1 MGATITERTIEVDG
15 IGVFLR
21 EVPGEGPPAVFVH
34 GNPTHSAD
42 WLPFLECAAG
52 PALAFDL
59 AGWGRSARPDPLAFD
74 GSMDAH
80 ANLVERLLDELAP
93 DGYRLVVHDWGAVG
107 LVAAQRHP
115 ERVRRLV
122 LLNAV
127 PLDAR
132 YRWHWV
138 GRIWRRRGLGELF
151 NATATRTAV
160 AVLLRQARAG
170 RRPMPREF
178 VDTVWASWDA
188 GTRRAILAL
197 YRSADPDALG
207 AQGSRLGELA
217 CPALVVWGARDPYI
231 DASFGRAY
239 AHALPNAE
247 LVELDDAGHWPWI
260 DRLDVIDRVTDFL
273 DASAAPTIGST

>member
-1 MGATITERTIEVDG
+1 MILIREIWSAMKRETSTCLGSNWVVALAPPATRTI
-15 IGVFLR
+15 L
-21 EVPGEGPPAVFVH
+21 
-34 GNPTHSAD
+34 
-42 WLPFLECAAG
+42 
-52 PALAFDL
+52 
-59 AGWGRSARPDPLAFD
+59 
-74 GSMDAH
+74 
-80 ANLVERLLDELAP
+80 
-93 DGYRLVVHDWGAVG
+93 
-107 LVAAQRHP
+107 
-115 ERVRRLV
+115 
-122 LLNAV
+122 
-127 PLDAR
+127 
-132 YRWHWV
+132 
-138 GRIWRRRGLGELF
+138 
-151 NATATRTAV
+151 ATATRTAV
-160 AVLLRQARAG
+160 AVLLRQARAE

-239 AHALPNAE
+239 ADALPNAE